1 MWDVGNSVNQR
12 GCPTFAAWFAR
23 NVAAKVGEQETAT
36 LILPKG
42 IESMSNATAR
52 VRPEPDPVL
61 ADIADYVT
69 SYEIESALAYQTA
82 RNCLIDT
89 LGCGLEALSYP
100 ACTKLLGPVVPGAV
114 LSNGARVPGTQFQL
128 DPVQAAFNIGAMIR
142 WLDFNDTWLAAEWGH
157 PSDNLGGILATADW
171 LSRGAAAAGRKPL
184 TMRHVLTAMIKAHEI
199 QGCIA
204 LENSFNQVGLDH
216 VVLVKVAS
224 TAVVAQM
231 LGLTRDEII
240 NAVSLAWVDG
250 QSLRTY
256 RHAPNTGSRK
266 SWAAG
271 DATSRAVRLA
281 LMAKTGEMGYPSVL
295 TAKRWGFY
303 DVLFQGRTFKFQRP
317 YGSYVMENVLF
328 KISYPAEF
336 HSQTA
341 VEAAMTL
348 HHQLAALGRTPDD
361 IAQISIR
368 THEACMRIIDKQG
381 PLANPADRDHCIQY
395 MVAVPLLFGRLTA
408 ADYEDDVAAD
418 PRIGRLREKIV
429 CVEDPA
435 FTRDYHDP
443 EKRSIANALAVRLKD
458 GKELDEVVVEYP
470 IGHKRRRTEGIPLL
484 VEKFKTNLARR
495 FPAKQQAAILQVSL
509 DQALL
514 EAMPVHEY
522 TDLYVI

>member
-1 MWDVGNSVNQR
+1 VS
-12 GCPTFAAWFAR
+12 AA
-23 NVAAKVGEQETAT
+23 V
-36 LILPKG
+36 
-42 IESMSNATAR
+42 SS
-52 VRPEPDPVL
+52 VRPEPDAVL
-61 ADIADYVT
+61 VDIADYVGRT
-69 SYEIESALAYQTA
+69 RIDSPLAYDTA
-82 RNCLIDT
+82 RHCLIDT
-89 LGCGLEALSYP
+89 LGCGLEALEYP
-100 ACTKLLGPVVPGAV
+100 ACTKLLGPIVPGTVVPH
-114 LSNGARVPGTQFQL
+114 GARVPGTQFQL

-171 LSRGAAAAGRKPL
+171 LSRNALAAGRPPL
-184 TMRHVLTAMIKAHEI
+184 VMKDVLTAMIQAHEI

-224 TAVVAQM
+224 TAVVARL
-231 LGLTRDEII
+231 LGLTREEIV

-295 TAKRWGFY
+295 TAKTWGFY
-303 DVLFQGRTFKFQRP
+303 DVLFKGQPFRFQRP

-328 KISYPAEF
+328 KISFPAEF

-348 HHQLAALGRTPDD
+348 HERLARAGRSAPDID
-361 IAQISIR
+361 RVTIR
-368 THEACMRIIDKQG
+368 THEACIRIIDKKG
-381 PLANPADRDHCIQY
+381 PLDNPADRDHCIQY
-395 MVAVPLLFGRLTA
+395 MVAVPLLFGRLAA
-408 ADYEDDVAAD
+408 ADYEDAVAAD
-418 PRIGRLREKIV
+418 PRIDALRERIV
-429 CVEDPA
+429 CVEDPR
-435 FTRDYHDP
+435 FTQDYHDP
-443 EKRSIANALAVRLKD
+443 DKRSIANGLTITLRD
-458 GKELDEVVVEYP
+458 GTTLEEVVVEYP
-470 IGHKRRRTEGIPLL
+470 IGHKRRRAEGIPLL
-484 VEKFKTNLARR
+484 EAKFRTNLARR
-495 FPAKQQAAILQVSL
+495 FPKKQQDAILAASL
-509 DQALL
+509 DPGRL

-522 TDLYVI
+522 VDLYVI